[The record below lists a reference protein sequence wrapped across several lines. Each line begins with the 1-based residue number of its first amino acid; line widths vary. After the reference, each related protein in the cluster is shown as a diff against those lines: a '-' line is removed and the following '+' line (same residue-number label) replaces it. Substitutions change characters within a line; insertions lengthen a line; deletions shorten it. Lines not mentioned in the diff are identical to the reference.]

1 MNVESLVLISLIAE
15 ITEIALQYNTTLKG
29 SVYRLYRYYN
39 KTPFL
44 FFATHLGYI
53 WILFVSIAYSNL
65 TWPILVAVTLKTFD
79 IFTKLELIKKLFLK
93 PDINYIAEISN
104 MIEAKIPFWVYL
116 VGPLTYPY
124 LIYLAFKG

>member
-1 MNVESLVLISLIAE
+1 MKVESLVLVALIAE
-15 ITEIALQYNTTLKG
+15 IVEIALQYNTTLKG
-29 SVYRLYRYYN
+29 SIYRLYKYYN
-39 KTPFL
+39 TSVFL

-53 WILFVSIAYSNL
+53 WILFVSIVYSNL
-65 TWPILVAVTLKTFD
+65 TWPILVAVILKTFD

-93 PDINYIAEISN
+93 PDMNYIAEIAN